1 MPSEMAQFLMVLFR
15 IPGYIKALQSKK
27 VDGSAKP
34 EIEEVTP
41 TILRCDAQNGF
52 APLAH
57 KYGIKNLIDA
67 ANAFGIAGL
76 SIQRCH
82 HFAALWPEVEAI
94 SDEGL
99 VGLTSVSYTPACCSF
114 GRNNCIIWNK
124 SNSIFMAKTW
134 QKSNCF

>member
-1 MPSEMAQFLMVLFR
+1 MSSKTTELSLDEIFNLAKTALLNNGANEENADAVAATVTNAERDGSVSHGLFR

-57 KYGIKNLIDA
+57 KYGIKKLI
-67 ANAFGIAGL
+67 
-76 SIQRCH
+76 
-82 HFAALWPEVEAI
+82 
-94 SDEGL
+94 
-99 VGLTSVSYTPACCSF
+99 
-114 GRNNCIIWNK
+114 
-124 SNSIFMAKTW
+124 
-134 QKSNCF
+134 

>member
-1 MPSEMAQFLMVLFR
+1 MAQFLMVLFR

-57 KYGIKNLIDA
+57 KYGIKKLIDA

-76 SIQRCH
+76 SIQ
-82 HFAALWPEVEAI
+82 AL
-94 SDEGL
+94 SSL
-99 VGLTSVSYTPACCSF
+99 CST
-114 GRNNCIIWNK
+114 
-124 SNSIFMAKTW
+124 MA
-134 QKSNCF
+134 